1 MVHTKET
8 GRHSLYERDKD
19 NEGRSS
25 MVNHVRNCFCQAD
38 GNLQI
43 DQGSC
48 MHECFNLCYDLPRLT
63 FHVVCRQ
70 TSLLLSLFTIIT
82 LSFFLRRYHDRLV
95 HLSLLADQILCAP
108 SIYAALILRSVFQPN
123 PGDG

>member
-48 MHECFNLCYDLPRLT
+48 MHECFNLCYDLPPLDVSRCLQTNFT
-63 FHVVCRQ
+63 FA
-70 TSLLLSLFTIIT
+70 LSLHNHY
-82 LSFFLRRYHDRLV
+82 S
-95 HLSLLADQILCAP
+95 
-108 SIYAALILRSVFQPN
+108 
-123 PGDG
+123 